1 MTRQLRAPGVALFL
15 LLLLVFALAPFQWM
29 LVASLKPS
37 DTQLIY
43 GNPWW
48 TWTPDWSN
56 YASLLTSATFGR
68 WMGNTALVTA
78 GTLLV
83 SLPASLLAAYAL
95 AYLQVPYSRS
105 VVGVLFATYLLPQ
118 GLLFL
123 PLVRMLSALGLLNS
137 PLALIATYPGL
148 VIPFGT
154 WVLWTF
160 FRELPP
166 DLVDFARLEGARDS
180 RIILEVLLRPALPA
194 LAAVALFA
202 IAIVFNDYLY
212 AFAFEG
218 NPAGQTLMAAVG
230 STSVDIADSGFVF
243 AGILLGIA
251 PLAVFCA
258 FFADTYARGLGSG
271 ILD

>member
-1 MTRQLRAPGVALFL
+1 MTARLRTAALALFL
-15 LLLLVFALAPFQWM
+15 LLLVVFALAPFQWM

-56 YASLLTSATFGR
+56 YAGLLTSEVFGR
-68 WMGNTALVTA
+68 WMGNTAVVIA
-78 GTLLV
+78 GTLAI

-95 AYLQVPYSRS
+95 AYLRVPYSRS
-105 VVGVLFATYLLPQ
+105 IVGVLFATYLLPQ

-123 PLVRMLSALGLLNS
+123 PLVRMLSGVGLLNT
-137 PLALIATYPGL
+137 PLALIVTYPGL
-148 VIPFGT
+148 IIPFGT

-160 FRELPP
+160 FRELPS
-166 DLVDFARLEGARDS
+166 DLVDFARLEGARDLQ
-180 RIILEVLLRPALPA
+180 ILLQVILIPALPA
-194 LAAVALFA
+194 IAAVALFA
-202 IAIVFNDYLY
+202 VAIVFNDYLY
-212 AFAFEG
+212 AFAFVS
-218 NPAGQTLMAAVG
+218 NPAGQTLVAAVG
-230 STSVDIADSGFVF
+230 STSVDIGDSGFVF
-243 AGILLGIA
+243 AAILFGIA
-251 PLAVFCA
+251 PLALFCA